1 MCRFIAYKGE
11 RILLADL
18 VTNPSNS
25 LINQSSHARERRE
38 PLNGD
43 GFGLGWYVPEVS
55 TDPCLFTSVT
65 PAWANQNLRRI
76 ASKTASPCIFAHVR
90 AATEEFEVNELN
102 CHPFQFGQY
111 LWMHNGIIGN
121 FRSIK
126 RTLRKD
132 LKDEYY
138 HAVHGTTDSEHAFAL
153 FLNLLPDT
161 RKQMSGEVLAD
172 TLAKTVSHIS
182 TLCQKSAATARS
194 VLNFAVTDGRSVVA
208 TRYSTNDEPTSLY
221 LCSEEAFGCSD
232 GVCQIVSGKKKKF
245 AIIASEPITNLRKQW
260 TQIPEHHLV
269 LLQENLDVVIRAL

>member
-11 RILLADL
+11 RILLSDL

-25 LINQSSHARERRE
+25 LINQSFHARERSE

-55 TDPCLFTSVT
+55 DEPCLFTSVT

-90 AATEEFEVNELN
+90 AATAGLAVNDLN

-111 LWMHNGIIGN
+111 LWMHNGSIGDFHN
-121 FRSIK
+121 IK
-126 RTLRKD
+126 RALRTE
-132 LKDEYY
+132 LKDEFY

-161 RKQMSGEVLAD
+161 EKQMSGEVLAD
-172 TLAKTVSHIS
+172 TLAKTVLHIS
-182 TLCQKSAATARS
+182 DLCQQSSATPRL
-194 VLNFAVTDGRSVVA
+194 VLNFAVTDGKSVVA
-208 TRYSTNDEPTSLY
+208 TRFSTNDEPASLY
-221 LCSEEAFGCSD
+221 LCSGEAYNCMEGA
-232 GVCQIVSGKKKKF
+232 CQIISGKKKRF
-245 AIIASEPITNLRKQW
+245 TIIASEPVTKLREQW
-260 TQIPEHHLV
+260 IPIPEHHLV
-269 LLQENLDVVIRAL
+269 LLQENLDVVMQKL

>member
-55 TDPCLFTSVT
+55 AEPCLFTSVT
-65 PAWANQNLRRI
+65 PAWANMNLRRI

-90 AATEEFEVNELN
+90 AATAEFEVNDLN

-111 LWMHNGIIGN
+111 IWMHNGTIGD
-121 FRSIK
+121 FRNIK
-126 RTLRKD
+126 RTLRRE
-132 LKDEYY
+132 LKDKYY

-153 FLNLLPDT
+153 FLNLLPDADE
-161 RKQMSGEVLAD
+161 QLSGEVLAD
-172 TLAKTVSHIS
+172 TLAETVSYIS
-182 TLCQKSAATARS
+182 TLSQKSSTAAGS

-208 TRYSTNDEPTSLY
+208 TRYSIGDEPASLY
-221 LCSEEAFGCSD
+221 LCSGESFGCSE
-232 GVCQIVSGKKKKF
+232 GACQIVSGNKKKF
-245 AIIASEPITNLRKQW
+245 AIIASEPITKLREQW
-260 TQIPEHHLV
+260 TEVPEQHLV
-269 LLQENLDVVIRAL
+269 LLHENLDVVIRAL